1 MRNPVTVLTTLLSV
15 EFVLYTMS
23 LCSPQWLVLTAG
35 ASEGLFALCSAYQG
49 FSSCTTFPAWLGSY
63 SLSWMFLSASCLLSL
78 AALLTVRPAL
88 IRGRKAV
95 AALLLNISSSKT
107 HSEHTITQQINTL
120 TRPHSVSVQLSEVA
134 LCAGSLISFLV
145 SIEQQD
151 PELLHRLG
159 WTFYICCATLLYA
172 SLVTVLLGVIHGDG
186 GRVEPAVRAGAAA
199 VDLSVIAA

>member
-1 MRNPVTVLTTLLSV
+1 MRNPVTVLSTLLSV

-95 AALLLNISSSKT
+95 AALLLNITS
-107 HSEHTITQQINTL
+107 I
-120 TRPHSVSVQLSEVA
+120 A

-199 VDLSVIAA
+199 VDLPVIAA